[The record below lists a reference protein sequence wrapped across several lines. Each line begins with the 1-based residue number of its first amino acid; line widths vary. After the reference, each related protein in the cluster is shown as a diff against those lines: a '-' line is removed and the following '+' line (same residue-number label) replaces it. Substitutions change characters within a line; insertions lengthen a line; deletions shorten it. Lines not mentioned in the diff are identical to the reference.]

1 VRDKFTD
8 LDLHSGKDKELSN
21 EMQVIERVKGLT
33 HPFPPIIL
41 TLFLNNF

>member
-21 EMQVIERVKGLT
+21 EMQVIERVTGLT
-33 HPFPPIIL
+33 HPFPPIGFVL
-41 TLFLNNF
+41 QLF